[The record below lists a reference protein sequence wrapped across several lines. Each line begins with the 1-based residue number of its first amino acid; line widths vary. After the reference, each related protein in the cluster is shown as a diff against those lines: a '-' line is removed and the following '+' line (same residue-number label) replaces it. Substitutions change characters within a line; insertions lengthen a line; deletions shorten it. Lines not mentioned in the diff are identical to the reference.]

1 MINEGLII
9 NDTAALLKSEMV
21 KQIRRLRSATPDEL
35 ERAVFA
41 AIVAHERE
49 DVDWEIEGNQAGY
62 YTWMRS
68 FDQFIT
74 ELIEDGY
81 IRVEEERGL
90 VATEAD
96 PSIEYSHL
104 AYPSAREK

>member
-1 MINEGLII
+1 MINEGFIF
-9 NDTAALLKSEMV
+9 NDSPVLLRSEMIRE
-21 KQIRRLRSATPDEL
+21 IRRLDCATRDEL

-41 AIVAHERE
+41 AVTDHKRE
-49 DVDWEIEGNQAGY
+49 DVDWEIEANQAGY
-62 YTWMRS
+62 YMWMRS

-90 VATEAD
+90 VAT
-96 PSIEYSHL
+96 
-104 AYPSAREK
+104 